1 MLKTL
6 RLVKESSIV
15 REYEIQDFKQG
26 RNFYYIRLKV
36 ILIDD
41 SELYVKEYVSET
53 EYLYSFHW
61 QYKDGSLR
69 IRWDNA
75 PHHKSIRTFPH
86 HKHTPDLEESTE
98 ISLEDVLKVIEN
110 RLRMTLG
117 DESSCSR

>member
-26 RNFYYIRLKV
+26 RNFYYIRLKI
-36 ILIDD
+36 ILIDA

-61 QYKDGSLR
+61 QYNDGSLR

-75 PHHKSIRTFPH
+75 PHHKNIKTFPH
-86 HKHTPDLEESTE
+86 HKHIPDLEESTE

-117 DESSCSR
+117 DESSRS